1 MAEIHQNHLQRRE
14 DRVGEQYAE
23 NPEQGSHQKL
33 HRQQHRRG
41 EVDRPPRDEG
51 QDDIALE
58 IVDEEINEDR
68 PHTLVGAGR
77 EADRDHQNAADDRA
91 DVGDEGEHPGEKTQK
106 ACHRH
111 AADHQQDESDD
122 PLKGHADQPPK
133 QQPPQREAGML
144 GNPVKS

>member
-58 IVDEEINEDR
+58 IVDEEIDEDR
-68 PHTLVGAGR
+68 PYALVCAGG
-77 EADRDHQNAADDRA
+77 EADGDH
-91 DVGDEGEHPGEKTQK
+91 
-106 ACHRH
+106 
-111 AADHQQDESDD
+111 
-122 PLKGHADQPPK
+122 
-133 QQPPQREAGML
+133 
-144 GNPVKS
+144 